1 MKSGLN
7 LAWPIILSFL
17 IIMGWMPFEGNFW
30 FVITVGLLLTLLW
43 AFVFFR
49 QSAWLRSYRPDIRLA
64 AFGGM
69 VGFIAPAVILALMVL
84 KTGIH
89 SHGPEF
95 TPVEISWVA
104 RQFLIWPIV
113 AAGLGLG
120 FGLILASKSAY
131 EEG

>member
-43 AFVFFR
+43 ASVFFR
-49 QSAWLRSYRPDIRLA
+49 QSAWLSSYRPDIRLA

-69 VGFIAPAVILALMVL
+69 VGLIAPAVILALMVL

-89 SHGPEF
+89 SHGP
-95 TPVEISWVA
+95 
-104 RQFLIWPIV
+104 
-113 AAGLGLG
+113 
-120 FGLILASKSAY
+120 
-131 EEG
+131 